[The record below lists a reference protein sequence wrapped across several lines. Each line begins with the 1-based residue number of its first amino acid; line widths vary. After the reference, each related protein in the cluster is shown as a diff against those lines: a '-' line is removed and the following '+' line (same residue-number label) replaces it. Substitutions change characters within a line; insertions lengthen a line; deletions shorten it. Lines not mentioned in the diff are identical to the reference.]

1 MIVCS
6 FNVRGLGSRVKRNR
20 IRDLVR
26 DQRVEFLA
34 IQETKMESIDEGLC
48 RSLWGGNNCGC
59 LFIPL
64 VGSSG
69 GILSLWNKDK
79 FSFIFSFSGEGF
91 LGVCLLIV
99 AKQRVCYVV
108 NVYAKCEIQARR
120 RIWDNILI
128 SKRGFGGDVW
138 CVVGDFNS
146 FRAEEEMRGASD
158 VSGVSYR
165 AGISAFNDFIVGV
178 ELLEIPLFGRTFT
191 WVHPN
196 GVLMSKLDRFLLLD
210 GWVEKWSNPMVG
222 ALHRDV
228 SDHCPIVLRYNDD
241 DWGPCPFWFK
251 KIWLEN
257 SSFKDFVSKVWE
269 EQNFPGWMGYIL
281 KERLKG
287 LKEEIK
293 MWNSEEYGAVDSKI
307 QKLRMDI

>member
-1 MIVCS
+1 
-6 FNVRGLGSRVKRNR
+6 
-20 IRDLVR
+20 
-26 DQRVEFLA
+26 
-34 IQETKMESIDEGLC
+34 
-48 RSLWGGNNCGC
+48 
-59 LFIPL
+59 
-64 VGSSG
+64 
-69 GILSLWNKDK
+69 
-79 FSFIFSFSGEGF
+79 
-91 LGVCLLIV
+91 
-99 AKQRVCYVV
+99 
-108 NVYAKCEIQARR
+108 
-120 RIWDNILI
+120 
-128 SKRGFGGDVW
+128 
-138 CVVGDFNS
+138 
-146 FRAEEEMRGASD
+146 

-241 DWGPCPFWFK
+241 DWGPCPFRFK

-293 MWNSEEYGAVDSKI
+293 RWNSEEYGAVDSKI
-307 QKLRMDI
+307 NKLRIDIEEVDLRSGGNNGRRGAAP